1 MRKIEGFNNCCD
13 RWKPGRNVKGDLLT
27 TRACWACYFS
37 LFSRCWLDE
46 YEKSDKLLIFALEGD
61 ETAKQILHDK
71 LTRQ

>member
-1 MRKIEGFNNCCD
+1 MRRIENFEDCCD
-13 RWKPGRNVKGDLLT
+13 GWKPGRNVKGDLLT
-27 TRACWACYFS
+27 ARACWACYFN

-71 LTRQ
+71 LARK